1 MTSKMTGETRSA
13 QTVAVCR
20 VRATA
25 EWHCGPTGDAGRRPF
40 TLDESGGLSKDEPK
54 EVGGGRRLWHSA
66 AWFKGEDLWGR
77 SGGGSYFRAVRT
89 QVEPTQE
96 LGVSGHLLRTGDL
109 YRELLLIKASV
120 GQAQG
125 CRWGEPREVENA
137 GDSFLCFSAEWT
149 KGGGRHPTTRSPILK
164 NSWHVSQ
171 QDRCHRNV
179 KIKEQGT
186 RTEFRERWIP
196 SSC

>member
-1 MTSKMTGETRSA
+1 MSQRKLVEEGDCGALPPGLRERTFGDEVVKEATLGQSE
-13 QTVAVCR
+13 CR
-20 VRATA
+20 WSRHKSLGSLDTCYALV
-25 EWHCGPTGDAGRRPF
+25 
-40 TLDESGGLSKDEPK
+40 TLC
-54 EVGGGRRLWHSA
+54 
-66 AWFKGEDLWGR
+66 
-77 SGGGSYFRAVRT
+77 
-89 QVEPTQE
+89 
-96 LGVSGHLLRTGDL
+96 
-109 YRELLLIKASV
+109 RELLLVKASV

-164 NSWHVSQ
+164 NSWRVSQ